1 MDPSQCFIAETAQ
14 VQLIHQNTP
23 SYFGKVKHFFN
34 NTWHTVCDENWT
46 DLMSNSHVLCKQL
59 GLGHALEHW
68 LDYPDG
74 ANTSFLHTHMNC
86 NGTENAD
93 RLTLCNHNF
102 TMDKNCSGKSVPG
115 IRCSGEY
122 VLVGF
127 GVNVLRRCAVF
138 ACGTIVQWAINRE
151 STVYSI
157 QWYEVMGSMQ
167 LTVTCNEDNY
177 SS

>member
-46 DLMSNSHVLCKQL
+46 DVMSNSHVLCKQL
-59 GLGHALEHW
+59 GLGHAVEHW

-74 ANTSFLHTHMNC
+74 ANTSFLHTYMNC

-127 GVNVLRRCAVF
+127 GMNVLRRCAVF
-138 ACGTIVQWAINRE
+138 ACMWHNCAVGNKEGI
-151 STVYSI
+151 YS
-157 QWYEVMGSMQ
+157 V
-167 LTVTCNEDNY
+167 
-177 SS
+177 